1 MAENDSK
8 PDKDKDKES
17 QWNRRTLEILD
28 IMRRNR
34 YQGSIKPEAP
44 QTHSEEPSN
53 KRKRPGR

>member
-8 PDKDKDKES
+8 PDKDEES

-34 YQGSIKPEAP
+34 YQGTTKSEDTQHHTEAP
-44 QTHSEEPSN
+44 AS
-53 KRKRPGR
+53 KRKRHGR